1 MFIHKMPKIFQI
13 EKRPKLFEEADVL
26 IKAIPAE
33 VLEENRR
40 KLKSGFKLFRLAN
53 EGKLKKDITRIED
66 LERKVSRMWN
76 QVRQYYLSN
85 LTIRNFKNLK
95 S

>member
-1 MFIHKMPKIFQI
+1 
-13 EKRPKLFEEADVL
+13 
-26 IKAIPAE
+26 
-33 VLEENRR
+33 
-40 KLKSGFKLFRLAN
+40 
-53 EGKLKKDITRIED
+53 LKKDITRIED

-85 LTIRNFKNLK
+85 LTIRNLKNLK